1 MLSQVFLS
9 RLGQCCIKTSIKCMH
24 YFEGSNILQGLR
36 KNASYLPAQVLPS
49 MGECAGKAGQLD
61 EGRQAAGNPMA
72 GTNHTKSL
80 VNWKAVTNSRLLV
93 V

>member
-1 MLSQVFLS
+1 MLHIDFNKMHTLLASKL
-9 RLGQCCIKTSIKCMH
+9 RLK
-24 YFEGSNILQGLR
+24 GLR

-49 MGECAGKAGQLD
+49 VGECAGKAGQLD

>member
-1 MLSQVFLS
+1 MLHIDFNKMHALLASKL
-9 RLGQCCIKTSIKCMH
+9 RL
-24 YFEGSNILQGLR
+24 GSNILQGLR
-36 KNASYLPAQVLPS
+36 KNASYLPAQVLSS

-61 EGRQAAGNPMA
+61 EGRQTAGNPMA

-80 VNWKAVTNSRLLV
+80 VNWKAVTNSRLV